1 MKLLYTLFLSSCFVL
16 LTNCSGSNDNDENC
30 NFLLDVT
37 VNYQIDLNLPQYSQ
51 LNFDGN
57 SIYIPGIGNNG
68 VIVASIGGSYMAW
81 DASDPNHAR
90 SECSAIVP
98 DGLFGE
104 CGCGDGN
111 RYNFITGEPDNND
124 GLRCAL
130 KFYRANL
137 SGNIL
142 YISN

>member
-1 MKLLYTLFLSSCFVL
+1 MKPLYIFLCFALLL
-16 LTNCSGSNDNDENC
+16 NCGSNNDDNDNC
-30 NFLLDVT
+30 NFLLEIN

-57 SIYIPGIGNNG
+57 SIYIPNIGNNG
-68 VIVASIGGSYMAW
+68 VIVAHIGGNYMAW
-81 DASDPNHAR
+81 DASDPNHAP
-90 SECSAIVP
+90 SACSAIEP
-98 DGLFGE
+98 EGLFGE

-124 GLRCAL
+124 ALSCAL
-130 KFYRANL
+130 KFYPVNK
-137 SGNIL
+137 SGNII